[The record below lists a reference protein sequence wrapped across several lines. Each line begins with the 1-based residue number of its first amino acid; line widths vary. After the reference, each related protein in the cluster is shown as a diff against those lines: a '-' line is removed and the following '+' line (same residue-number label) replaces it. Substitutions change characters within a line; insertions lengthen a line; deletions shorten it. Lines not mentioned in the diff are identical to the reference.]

1 MFGTNTRGGK
11 AFAAEK
17 KIRKLKKKIGENES
31 FRKKRK
37 KRIKPNNLIK
47 QNKQHEQR

>member
-37 KRIKPNNLIK
+37 KKNQTK
-47 QNKQHEQR
+47 